1 MSDERTAAI
10 ENLYNAPAGTP
21 SGSPWYQGAAGFLD
35 APAQMELEA
44 KQLYQQGGE
53 GDIEG
58 MSEQDVEALGGM
70 TKAQALQQSQAD
82 VAATRQRQV
91 DISNALRPND
101 QSGIISKTL
110 FGITDVVPR
119 AVVGSALGGPL
130 GAAGVVGVS
139 TGMQGT
145 TEAEAQGVDPTT
157 AEKMGVIQGTINA
170 AGVGLPM
177 SFAGPLAKRMIS
189 GALINTAMQE
199 GSQQLTSHVLA
210 SNGYQTM
217 ANQYAQTDTSSVL
230 ADLALGALFGVHG
243 EAGERVPSDAVD
255 AAVSAKDQ
263 ASYETQAAPGAPT
276 TINALNA
283 HAQAMDLATKQLL
296 NDEPVELGNT
306 LAKGEYIPMPD
317 PENRAQSIEALQ
329 EAGYVPSPDMSD
341 EAIGDRFGSQ
351 FENYEAM
358 KEAYAAIPET
368 EGGKVLSTDINREL
382 SPDYLADRTRSAAVH
397 EVASQ
402 NTKDLYADALSQ
414 EPQDG
419 QKPQV
424 MITAGGTGAGKTT
437 GINANEALAQAKKQ
451 AQIVYDTNMNKMES
465 SDKKIQQALDAGK
478 SVHVVYTYRHPMDAL
493 VNGALKR
500 SETQR
505 QEFGT
510 GRTVPIDEHLKTHEG
525 AYKVVKALAEKYKD
539 DPRVTFTAIDNSR
552 GKGNTRIVP
561 LDSIEYPSEN
571 VSRED
576 LLQATRNEYEQGR
589 ISAETYRGF
598 AGTEAPRLA
607 SDGERSG
614 SSDRQPLEQDGTAQA
629 RGASEQASEERAG
642 EQDREGMAGNAGPRD
657 NETRQRS
664 FEEKLA
670 QQIAQ
675 EKGDMP
681 ITYRDENGNEVTE
694 SASQAL
700 ARGDEEIGTI
710 QRMADAVRAAVSCA
724 MRFGE

>member
-21 SGSPWYQGAAGFLD
+21 SGTPWYGGLTGLLD
-35 APAQMELEA
+35 RPAQMELQA

-58 MSEQDVEALGGM
+58 MSEQDVEQLGGM

-82 VAATRQRQV
+82 VAETKQRQV

-101 QSGIISKTL
+101 QSGIVAKTL
-110 FGITDVVPR
+110 FGITDVVP
-119 AVVGSALGGPL
+119 AAIVGSLGGPVGTM
-130 GAAGVVGVS
+130 GAVGVS
-139 TGMQGT
+139 TGMSAT
-145 TEAEAQGVDPTT
+145 NEAEAQGVDSAT
-157 AEKMGVIQGTINA
+157 ATKMGVIQGAINA

-177 SFAGPLAKRMIS
+177 SFAGPIAKRMIS
-189 GALINTAMQE
+189 GALINAAMQE

-230 ADLALGALFGVHG
+230 ADLALGALFGAHG

-317 PENRAQSIEALQ
+317 PANRAQSIEALQ
-329 EAGYVPSPDMSD
+329 EAGYVPSPDMTD
-341 EAIGDRFGSQ
+341 EGIASRFGRQ
-351 FENYEAM
+351 LEDVEQARLQ
-358 KEAYAAIPET
+358 YADIPET
-368 EGGKVLSTDINREL
+368 EGGKVLNTDIAREL

-397 EVASQ
+397 EPASQ
-402 NTKDLYADALSQ
+402 FIKDTYAEMLKQ
-414 EPQDG
+414 EP
-419 QKPQV
+419 KPWEDNSV
-424 MITAGGTGAGKTT
+424 MFTAGGTGAGKTT
-437 GINANEALAQAKKQ
+437 AVNESLAEDKEK
-451 AQIVYDTNMNKMES
+451 AQIVYDTNMNKFDS
-465 SDKKIQQALDAGK
+465 ADKKVQQALDAGK
-478 SVHVVYTYRHPMDAL
+478 KVSIAYVYRDPMDAL
-493 VNGALKR
+493 INGALPR
-500 SETQR
+500 AERQR
-505 QEFGT
+505 GNFGS
-510 GRTVPIDEHLKTHEG
+510 GRTVPIDEHIKTHAG
-525 AYKVVKALAEKYKD
+525 ALDVVRQLAEKYKD
-539 DPRVTFTAIDNSR
+539 DDRVTFKTVDNSY
-552 GKGNTRIVP
+552 GKGKQRLVS
-561 LDSIEYPSEN
+561 LDALPDSLQN
-571 VSRED
+571 VDRES
-576 LLQATRNEYEQGR
+576 LMEALRHEYEQGH
-589 ISAETYRGF
+589 IGPETYRGF
-598 AGTEAPRLA
+598 AGEEAEGQRLGSELRESTGA
-607 SDGERSG
+607 RSDEGTRSG
-614 SSDRQPLEQDGTAQA
+614 PSEAAA
-629 RGASEQASEERAG
+629 RSEG
-642 EQDREGMAGNAGPRD
+642 EQNREAVAGNANAGNP
-657 NETRQRS
+657 EARS
-664 FEEKLA
+664 RTFEEKLA